1 MAEDQFQQLKEKYV
15 SAISVLNREKIHV
28 QNMNMENNKLLI
40 RGEAPSQ
47 EALNHF
53 WDAVKKVDPKFPD
66 VNIQLTVKPQPAN
79 VVVAAGAATAASA
92 GSSPLAPGMKPAATS
107 TEMQQQ
113 TYTVQQGDTLSKISK
128 HFYGN
133 ANEYMKIFEA
143 NKDQLKDPDKI
154 QIGQVLKIPTKQTA

>member
-47 EALNHF
+47 EAANHF
-53 WDAVKKVDPKFPD
+53 WDAVKKVDPKYAD
-66 VNIQLTVKPQPAN
+66 VNIQLTVKPQAAQ
-79 VVVAAGAATAASA
+79 AAGAGAGAAGASN
-92 GSSPLAPGMKPAATS
+92 LAPGMTPAS
-107 TEMQQQ
+107 TTANMQQQ
-113 TYTVQQGDTLSKISK
+113 TYTVQKGDTLSKISK
-128 HFYGN
+128 QFYGN

-154 QIGQVLKIPTKQTA
+154 QIGQVLKIPNKQTA